1 VAGFGGGGVVAFS
14 SKDPDVASTPGIIEF
29 GFELRS
35 PHPWRWVN
43 SSLVPLFGAS
53 FSSLQATS
61 WSLNGSLEGGV
72 EWSRP
77 GSDHRVRLLAV
88 AQRGASPFSQFF
100 FDKTQN
106 IGVQLQFEF

>member
-1 VAGFGGGGVVAFS
+1 
-14 SKDPDVASTPGIIEF
+14 
-29 GFELRS
+29 
-35 PHPWRWVN
+35 VN